1 MSPEAR
7 ERSFDEL
14 ASGLASGSLT
24 RGKALR
30 LMGAALLGGVLASGP
45 GVALAAPTECTSPEV
60 KCRGKCVAPS
70 SFTTDRDCGAC
81 GARCSKNLF
90 CASGVCRV
98 IRASFTCF
106 CTDGTSTSGC
116 FDDCGP
122 ATDEFCF
129 TFCGGAANADHSEC
143 LSPAVC

>member
-14 ASGLASGSLT
+14 ARGLASGSIS
-24 RGKALR
+24 RGKALK
-30 LMGAALLGGVLASGP
+30 LMGAALVGGVLASSP
-45 GVALAAPTECTSPEV
+45 GVALAAPTCPTGEV
-60 KCRGKCVAPS
+60 RCRGKCVDPS

-81 GARCSKNLF
+81 GARCSKNSF

-98 IRASFTCF
+98 RRATFTCF

-129 TFCGGAANADHSEC
+129 TFCGGADNAANSEC